1 MIGDY
6 LGLALIHLT
15 HRKLRSWLTLIGIF
29 IGIAA
34 VVSLISIGQGLE
46 DSIQQQAQQVG
57 ADRIIITPGGGG
69 GGVAGVML
77 SEYSTAKLTDK
88 DVDTVRSVNGIDYAI
103 GVVVQFVKVE
113 FDGEAKETQVF
124 ATSVD
129 PKTTDFIK
137 QVDYFVVDEGRYL
150 REGDVY
156 KATIG
161 KNIAEEMFK
170 KPVKIGDKSLI
181 EGISFDIVGINKL
194 SGNPFHDDKITLPL
208 DTAREMFGKKEKEV
222 QMIMTKVQ
230 KGFTPSKVAEDVK
243 KRLRR
248 ERGVKEDEEDF
259 SVQTAEQMI
268 KSFTSVLDIVRYVL
282 VGIASI
288 SLVVGGVGIM
298 NTMYTSV
305 IERTHQIG
313 IMKAVGARNSDI
325 MQVFLVE
332 AGLLGFVGGVIGCGF
347 GLLISKIAE
356 FAANQALGSDMLKA
370 YVSWDL
376 IAGALLF
383 SFIVG
388 SISGVFPARKA
399 ALLKPVDALR
409 FH

>member
-6 LGLALIHLT
+6 LGLALINLV
-15 HRKLRSWLTLIGIF
+15 HRRLRSWLTLIGIF

-46 DSIQQQAQQVG
+46 DSIQRQAQQVG

-69 GGVAGVML
+69 GVVGVAM

-88 DVDTVRSVNGIDYAI
+88 DVDAVRSVNGIDYAI
-103 GVVVQFVKVE
+103 GVVVQFVKIE
-113 FDGEAKETQVF
+113 FDGEVKETQVF

-137 QVDYFVVDEGRYL
+137 QVEYFVVEEGRYL
-150 REGDVY
+150 REGDRY
-156 KATIG
+156 KMTIG
-161 KNIAEEMFK
+161 RNIADEMFK
-170 KPVKIGDKSLI
+170 KKVGKGDKIII
-181 EGISFDIVGINKL
+181 EGISFDVVGINKL
-194 SGNPFHDDKITLPL
+194 SGNPFHDDKVTIPL
-208 DTAREMFGKKEKEV
+208 DTAREMFGKKGEEV
-222 QMIMTKVQ
+222 QTITAKVQ
-230 KGFTPSKVAEDVK
+230 EGFSPSKVAEDVK
-243 KRLRR
+243 KKLRR

-313 IMKAVGARNSDI
+313 IMKAVGARNGDI
-325 MQVFLVE
+325 MQVFLAE
-332 AGLLGFVGGVIGCGF
+332 AGLLGFVGGIIGCGL
-347 GLLISKIAE
+347 GLLISKTAE
-356 FAANQALGSDMLKA
+356 IVANQQLGSDMLRA
-370 YVSWDL
+370 YVSWNL

-409 FH
+409 FR

>member
-6 LGLALIHLT
+6 LGLALINLA
-15 HRKLRSWLTLIGIF
+15 HRRLRSWLTLIGIF

-46 DSIQQQAQQVG
+46 DSIQRQAQQVG

-69 GGVAGVML
+69 GVVGVAM

-88 DVDTVRSVNGIDYAI
+88 DVDAVRSVNGIDYAI
-103 GVVVQFVKVE
+103 GVVVQFVKIE
-113 FDGEAKETQVF
+113 FDGEVKETQVF

-137 QVDYFVVDEGRYL
+137 QVDYFVVEEGRYL
-150 REGDVY
+150 REGDRY

-161 KNIAEEMFK
+161 RNIADEMFK
-170 KPVKIGDKSLI
+170 RTIGKGDKVII
-181 EGISFDIVGINKL
+181 EGISFDVVGINKL
-194 SGNPFHDDKITLPL
+194 SGNPFHDDKVTIPL
-208 DTAREMFGKKEKEV
+208 DTAREMFKKKGEEV
-222 QMIMTKVQ
+222 QIISAKAQ
-230 KGFTPSKVAEDVK
+230 EGFSPSKVAEDVK
-243 KRLRR
+243 KKLRR

-288 SLVVGGVGIM
+288 SLLVGGVGIM

-313 IMKAVGARNSDI
+313 IMKAVGARNWDI
-325 MQVFLVE
+325 MQVFLAE
-332 AGLLGFVGGVIGCGF
+332 AGLLGFVGGAIGCGL
-347 GLLISKIAE
+347 GLLISKTAE
-356 FAANQALGSDMLKA
+356 LVANQQLGSDMLRA
-370 YVSWDL
+370 YVSWNL

-409 FH
+409 FR

>member
-6 LGLALIHLT
+6 LGLALINLA
-15 HRKLRSWLTLIGIF
+15 HRRLRSWLTLIGIF

-46 DSIQQQAQQVG
+46 DSIQRQAQQVG

-69 GGVAGVML
+69 GVVGVAM

-88 DVDTVRSVNGIDYAI
+88 DVDAVRSVNGIDYAI
-103 GVVVQFVKVE
+103 GVVVQFVKIE
-113 FDGEAKETQVF
+113 FDGEVKETQVF

-137 QVDYFVVDEGRYL
+137 QVDYFVVEEGRYL
-150 REGDVY
+150 REGDRY

-161 KNIAEEMFK
+161 RNIADEMFK
-170 KPVKIGDKSLI
+170 RTIGKGDKVII
-181 EGISFDIVGINKL
+181 EGISFDVVGINKL
-194 SGNPFHDDKITLPL
+194 SGNPFHDDKVTIPL
-208 DTAREMFGKKEKEV
+208 DTAREMFKKKGEEV
-222 QMIMTKVQ
+222 QIISAKAQ
-230 KGFTPSKVAEDVK
+230 EGFSPSKVAEDVK
-243 KRLRR
+243 KKLRR

-313 IMKAVGARNSDI
+313 IMKAVGARNWDI
-325 MQVFLVE
+325 MQVFLAE
-332 AGLLGFVGGVIGCGF
+332 AGLLGFVGGAIGCGL
-347 GLLISKIAE
+347 GLLISKTAE
-356 FAANQALGSDMLKA
+356 LVANQQLGSDMLRA
-370 YVSWDL
+370 YVSWNL

-409 FH
+409 FR